1 MKADAIILCLANQMY
16 RISRVAKV
24 EIWKHL
30 RNERMKK
37 RVITDCGSHKE
48 WDSLDQP
55 KEFNTNLLKRV
66 ILARTKQDPAHLLD
80 QERKLARGTSDPGL
94 ATVHRQ
100 PAGFWN

>member
-1 MKADAIILCLANQMY
+1 MKADAVILCVADQMY
-16 RISRVAKV
+16 RLSCVAKV

-37 RVITDCGSHKE
+37 RVIIDCGSHKE

-66 ILARTKQDPAHLLD
+66 ILARRKQDPAHLLD
-80 QERKLARGTSDPGL
+80 QERKLARGTCDPQL
-94 ATVHRQ
+94 AAVHRQ
-100 PAGFWN
+100 AAGFWK